1 MCKSSRERKRG
12 RKRNMRRSNGEMSE
26 VRERVIERERKR
38 GDTGRDRERRNSER
52 WRERERRE
60 RI

>member
-1 MCKSSRERKRG
+1 
-12 RKRNMRRSNGEMSE
+12 MRRSNGEMSE